1 TLVLIALPAG
11 AQRLA
16 PDQPARIE
24 IAAKTIDSFS
34 AGVPDQVRFGA
45 VEFRGGL
52 ELTSPHREFGG
63 LSAIRV
69 AVDGARFVSVS
80 DKGWWLTGRIRYDGR
95 GRPQAIDDAVIAPVL
110 GPDGRALA
118 ARGWYDTESIAE
130 DGGTLYVGIERV
142 NRIVRFD

>member
-1 TLVLIALPAG
+1 RGGRGTGRRDDRQARRAVRRERAPRAGADAGAETALRRPPPRAAFVALTLVLIALPAG

-52 ELTSPHREFGG
+52 ELTSPHPQFGG
-63 LSAIRV
+63 PSALRV
-69 AVDGARFVSVS
+69 ARVRAR
-80 DKGWWLTGRIRYDGR
+80 
-95 GRPQAIDDAVIAPVL
+95 VL
-110 GPDGRALA
+110 
-118 ARGWYDTESIAE
+118 S
-130 DGGTLYVGIERV
+130 
-142 NRIVRFD
+142 